1 MKRFSL
7 FAFPVASAL
16 VLGSLAACGN
26 AAQHSPTAAAP
37 SAALA
42 PVVIASAAPPFAVP
56 PTLPGTVDVP
66 ALVGK
71 TRPAVVNIMV
81 ERTRAAFESHG
92 DTDGMPDP
100 FDLFRK
106 HGGRIPEGPQRS
118 SSQGSG
124 FIVNPKGLVV
134 TNAHVVEGATGA
146 HANLSVKLADGRTF
160 KAKVKG
166 RDAKLDLAV
175 LELEGASDLPTVV
188 LGGSEAVQV
197 GEYVVAIGNPFGL
210 GHTVTMGIVSAKGRT
225 IGAGPYDD
233 FIQTDAS
240 INPGNSGGPL
250 FNLRGEVVGINTA
263 INPAGRGIGFAIPS
277 DTLKEVLPQLV
288 SRGSVARGKIGVVVQ
303 PIDDGIAKAL
313 HMDKPRGA
321 LVADLQAG
329 SPGAKAG
336 LKAGD
341 VITAVDGVEVSE
353 SKDLPKLV
361 AKHAPGSKV
370 TLKLLRDGK
379 PKDVVLELAEMKD
392 DVEPDDDDK
401 DPSPKSS
408 STTKPKFGL
417 ELQDAKGGGALIT
430 KTLPGGAAADLASRG
445 DIIVQ
450 INGKPVQNA
459 KEAARILDGA
469 KTGET
474 MLLQLRRDGKT
485 RFVGIE
491 AH

>member
-1 MKRFSL
+1 M
-7 FAFPVASAL
+7 
-16 VLGSLAACGN
+16 
-26 AAQHSPTAAAP
+26 
-37 SAALA
+37 
-42 PVVIASAAPPFAVP
+42 
-56 PTLPGTVDVP
+56 LPGTVDVP

-81 ERTRAAFESHG
+81 ERTRASFDGHG
-92 DTDGMPDP
+92 GDSEGLTDP
-100 FDLFRK
+100 FDFFRK
-106 HGGRIPEGPQRS
+106 RGGKAPEGPQRS

-124 FIVNPKGLVV
+124 FIINAKGLVV
-134 TNAHVVEGATGA
+134 TNAHVVEGASSTSSS
-146 HANLSVKLADGRTF
+146 LSVKLADGRTF

-166 RDAKLDLAV
+166 KDAKLDLAV
-175 LELEGASDLPTVV
+175 IELEGASDLPTVV

-288 SRGSVARGKIGVVVQ
+288 SRGSVSRGKIGVVVQ
-303 PIDDGIAKAL
+303 PIDEAIAKAL
-313 HMDKPRGA
+313 HMDKAHGA
-321 LVADLQAG
+321 LVAELQNG

-341 VITAVDGVEVSE
+341 VITAVDGAEVSE

-370 TLKLLRDGK
+370 TLKVLREGK
-379 PKDVVLELAEMKD
+379 SKDVVLELGEMKD
-392 DVEPDDDDK
+392 DAEPDDEEK
-401 DPSPKSS
+401 SPAPAPS
-408 STTKPKFGL
+408 STPKPKFGL
-417 ELQDAKGGGALIT
+417 ELRDAKGGGALIS
-430 KTLPGGAAADLASRG
+430 KTSPGGAASDATFPG
-445 DIIVQ
+445 DVIVQ
-450 INGKPVQNA
+450 IDGKPVQNA
-459 KEAARILDGA
+459 KDAARLLDEAKHGA
-469 KTGET
+469 SL
-474 MLLQLRRDGKT
+474 LLQVRRDGKT
-485 RFVGIE
+485 RFVGV
-491 AH
+491 AAP